1 MNNPLVQPDPG
12 LYIWT
17 IVTFLVLVAA
27 LAKFAWRPLLE
38 ALERRQESIRKS
50 LDDARLAKQELERLQ
65 TESQK
70 ILAEARR
77 QAETILSE
85 TRSDAGRLRDE
96 LRDLQAAHHPGH
108 GELLNTL
115 TRAAVTSNGRMVL
128 SAAGVEASRPLDEQ
142 ADAFWWNGQ
151 TDAALEDE
159 GRDYLQAQL
168 HALHPKAADAVAT
181 ASARRLIRSL
191 EIVQLGG
198 DPMAVEEDPWPAPY
212 AYVLLDRPDKPAHR
226 EAIAAR
232 AARQFAAGLVA
243 EAELLASRLAA
254 NTPALS
260 GIGYRE
266 ALLYRR
272 GEIDEQKAIALSA
285 GRSWEYARRQSTWFR
300 SEPITATIH
309 ADPNRSVR
317 QVANELLDH
326 VHTIMSRRSG

>member
-1 MNNPLVQPDPG
+1 MTTPAERATPLLAVAGPTAVGKSAAVLDLADLLAHEGVRFVIVSADSRQVFRGFDIGTDKITVEERARHPHAGIDVTEADRPFTLYDWLSIARDAITSGGNQAQPELAVVVGGTG
-12 LYIWT
+12 LYHRGLLRG
-17 IVTFLVLVAA
+17 FLSGGA
-27 LAKFAWRPLLE
+27 RPHDAELRQR
-38 ALERRQESIRKS
+38 LER
-50 LDDARLAKQELERLQ
+50 
-65 TESQK
+65 T
-70 ILAEARR
+70 
-77 QAETILSE
+77 
-85 TRSDAGRLRDE
+85 
-96 LRDLQAAHHPGH
+96 
-108 GELLNTL
+108 
-115 TRAAVTSNGRMVL
+115 
-128 SAAGVEASRPLDEQ
+128 
-142 ADAFWWNGQ
+142 
-151 TDAALEDE
+151 LEDE

-243 EAELLASRLAA
+243 EAELLAARLAA
-254 NTPALS
+254 DTPALS

-285 GRSWEYARRQSTWFR
+285 ARSWEYARRQSTWFR
-300 SEPITATIH
+300 SEPMTATIH

-317 QVANELLDH
+317 HVANELLDH